1 MTTVHKF
8 DVSLKYGE
16 GMEKMLDDYFGKWF
30 TILKAEGDLYGNLQ
44 YLGIDRIFTK
54 KTNGERFSVEYKAD
68 RRAHETGNV
77 YIETVSVRKV
87 GKHVKPGW
95 AYTSTAQRLVYF
107 ISGPQTVYIL
117 DMVDIRDMLPKW
129 EDRCKKVEVDNG
141 DYVGEGL
148 LVPIAEFKTMCRGRM
163 TIDG

>member
-30 TILKAEGDLYGNLQ
+30 DIIPVSPDQ
-44 YLGIDRIFTK
+44 QRLGVDRIFTK
-54 KTNGERFSVEYKAD
+54 RLTGERFSVEYKAD
-68 RRAHETGNV
+68 RQAADTGNV
-77 YIETVSVRKV
+77 YVETVSVKQYDE
-87 GKHVKPGW
+87 VKKLGW
-95 AYTSTAQRLVYF
+95 ALTSTAQRLLYL
-107 ISGPQTVYIL
+107 ISGTQTVYIL
-117 DMVDIRDMLPKW
+117 DMVDVRDMLLKW
-129 EDRCKKVEVDNG
+129 RQRCKKVEVDNG

-148 LVPIAEFKTMCRGRM
+148 LVPMAEFETMCRGKH